1 MTKFLAIG
9 ASLKAILITASFAFV
24 RGDMLPVIV
33 ISVLFN
39 LAHLS
44 TKPFGQA
51 LQRDTIVIASDD
63 PPRGSAEV

>member
-1 MTKFLAIG
+1 MTKFLEIG

-44 TKPFGQA
+44 AKPFGQA
-51 LQRDTIVIASDD
+51 VPKDTIVISSDQTD
-63 PPRGSAEV
+63 LST

>member
-1 MTKFLAIG
+1 M
-9 ASLKAILITASFAFV
+9 KAILITASFAFV

-44 TKPFGQA
+44 AKPFGQA
-51 LQRDTIVIASDD
+51 VPKDTIVIASDHD
-63 PPRGSAEV
+63 ARGGADV

>member
-1 MTKFLAIG
+1 MTKFLEIG
-9 ASLKAILITASFAFV
+9 ASLKAIFITASFAFV

-44 TKPFGQA
+44 AKPFGQA
-51 LQRDTIVIASDD
+51 VPKDTIVISSDQTD
-63 PPRGSAEV
+63 LST